1 MMLFRIFRKLLERGV
16 DPAVAEQM
24 AEELDR
30 EIRLSDDRMGQ
41 ARDAL
46 AQRTPPAEPLVTY
59 ELTDEQMERMLDLYM
74 QNQEVVL
81 SDDRMGQAE
90 AAFAQRTTP
99 EERETL
105 EILLSTGMDPE
116 RAQDLAQTINDTR
129 RREGTT
135 REGEIAANQE
145 YNEKYLRGEA
155 ILAEWRDRFYDSL
168 RPLDPPSVQDTPGNR
183 EPATIPTTA
192 PVSSEERVPVQDTP
206 GNREPQVVR
215 KPGEELVSSQV
226 TSSDPEITPVKP
238 APRTT
243 YATPANEDPGQYA
256 DLFVQLFDRLGSDT
270 TFDAKGDTSELNAW
284 ATRLEDTEMRML
296 FAPREYVN
304 RADAKR
310 SDEWNNLVEEALDS
324 TNARRQRVGANIF
337 ILELLESL
345 EGADENFV
353 GDSKFDGSGV
363 NHADHIFAFNEL
375 VFGEQIDMMAL
386 ARGETISVGDIELS
400 DGYIIPDVQ
409 LSSLQDYVD
418 LNDRLYENVEP
429 KSIWEIFSRPR
440 EAYED
445 GVSPGERIKIEYEHL
460 DRVFN
465 DWFGVRDP
473 LGRDVFEKPL
483 DWLLL
488 YDDRIASSEAAR
500 DEYQILDTTINQ
512 LGSPRG
518 EDVGGGLIR
527 AGYTDELQALE
538 VPVEEDGSIY
548 VPDRTLIESAQ
559 EQIGSVQPPGQFQ
572 PYTPEE
578 LAYLDQYNIEAIR
591 AGVGD
596 EPFVETGIDGVGDID
611 DVGGIGGVG
620 DGEFDWDALDPDDYQ
635 ILKDYISQNYGGF
648 SFFLELEDET
658 LNIGLNE
665 YDKPVPRNS
674 PEAVRNVHL
683 LKYIVGDYVTH
694 DMTGRAGQITDD
706 QLLFEAVR
714 ATEWYETTNVS
725 MREWQGGGGVGNKY
739 ALVGGADPMAR
750 FQELNIYERQQI
762 VGVNEEGSIYEDL
775 VTAAKQ
781 LMGPGAE
788 DTIGQERL
796 MQLAAQIDYLGYDTD
811 NVELRKRLLDTVVN
825 SEQQFQSGTADFSS
839 FRFNRDWVDTRARDF
854 YLPITEERRNSY
866 AEKLFTG
873 EMTEADIIAQI
884 RTQAI
889 SRYGTSDQVRAA
901 LQAGLTMSDYFDP
914 YIAEMET
921 ILDRPVD
928 LMMEFPEIIEMV
940 SADGV
945 ARPMTHAELGEYVR
959 GLPEWGQ
966 SDQGQDTARGLV
978 QSIGALFGETA

>member
-1 MMLFRIFRKLLERGV
+1 MSTF
-16 DPAVAEQM
+16 
-24 AEELDR
+24 
-30 EIRLSDDRMGQ
+30 
-41 ARDAL
+41 
-46 AQRTPPAEPLVTY
+46 
-59 ELTDEQMERMLDLYM
+59 
-74 QNQEVVL
+74 N
-81 SDDRMGQAE
+81 
-90 AAFAQRTTP
+90 
-99 EERETL
+99 ETL
-105 EILLSTGMDPE
+105 EILLSTGMEYE
-116 RAQDLAQTINDTR
+116 RAYSMAESITATRQQTGELSPAEMDIFLILNSVGITGKRGEDMAREINAQR
-129 RREGTT
+129 VAAGTT
-135 REGEIAANQE
+135 REEEIAN
-145 YNEKYLRGEA
+145 
-155 ILAEWRDRFYDSL
+155 
-168 RPLDPPSVQDTPGNR
+168 RPMPPSSTPPETPVQTPPGASGPIRNELPYDLGPIGEEDVER
-183 EPATIPTTA
+183 LPFTPEQGRQTA
-192 PVSSEERVPVQDTP
+192 PAQTTFSDRPGTPNPQTEPVQRRTY
-206 GNREPQVVR
+206 V
-215 KPGEELVSSQV
+215 L
-226 TSSDPEITPVKP
+226 P
-238 APRTT
+238 AD
-243 YATPANEDPGQYA
+243 EDSEQYA
-256 DLFVQLFDRLGSDT
+256 DFFVQIFDRLGSGT

-284 ATRLEDTEMRML
+284 ASRLEDTETRML
-296 FAPREYVN
+296 FAPREYVT
-304 RADAKR
+304 RTETR
-310 SDEWNNLVEEALDS
+310 RGDEWNNLVEQALDS
-324 TNARRQRVGANIF
+324 ANARRQRVGANIF
-337 ILELLESL
+337 INELFESL

-353 GDSKFDGSGV
+353 GDSKYNGSGI

-386 ARGETISVGDIELS
+386 ARGETMNVGDIELTN
-400 DGYIIPDVQ
+400 GYLLPDVQ

-418 LNDRLYENVEP
+418 LGERLYENVGE
-429 KSIWEIFSRPR
+429 KSIWEIFSRPG

-445 GVSPGERIKIEYEHL
+445 GVSVGERLKIEYNHL

-465 DWFGVRDP
+465 DFLGVNSP
-473 LGRDVFEKPL
+473 PARDVFEIPL

-488 YDDRIASSEAAR
+488 YDDRIDSSEAAR

-512 LGSPRG
+512 LGSTDPR
-518 EDVGGGLIR
+518 DVGGGLIR
-527 AGYTDELQALE
+527 AGYTSELELLE
-538 VPVEEDGSIY
+538 VPVEEDGSVY
-548 VPDRTLIESAQ
+548 GPDRALIEGAQ
-559 EQIGSVQPPGQFQ
+559 SVVGSVEPPGGY
-572 PYTPEE
+572 PVSGPGYYGP
-578 LAYLDQYNIEAIR
+578 
-591 AGVGD
+591 GD
-596 EPFVETGIDGVGDID
+596 FRPAPPLTGPGYYGPGDFRPAPD
-611 DVGGIGGVG
+611 DADTITGIGGVD

-750 FQELNIYERQQI
+750 FQELNVYERELI
-762 VGVNEEGSIYEDL
+762 VGVGVEDSIYEDL
-775 VTAAKQ
+775 VTAAQ
-781 LMGPGAE
+781 ELMGSGAE
-788 DTIGQERL
+788 STIGKDRL
-796 MQLAAQIDYLGYDTD
+796 MELAAQIDYLGYDTD
-811 NVELRKRLLDTVVN
+811 NVELRQRLLNTVVN
-825 SEQQFQSGTADFSS
+825 SEQQFQSGTADFSA
-839 FRFNRDWVDTRARDF
+839 FRLERDRVDTTARQF

-866 AEKLFTG
+866 AEKMFTG
-873 EMTEADIIAQI
+873 EMTEAEVLAQM

-889 SRYGTSDQVRAA
+889 SRYGQSDQVRAA
-901 LQAGLTMSDYFDP
+901 LQAGLTMADYFDP

-928 LMMEFPEIIEMV
+928 LMTEFPEIIEMV